1 METCSGKGRG
11 GILARL
17 AGKQLFYIAT
27 GFGFTLKQDMNP
39 YGCVFY
45 LDDVKYTE

>member
-1 METCSGKGRG
+1 MNKEWTEYT
-11 GILARL
+11 LPL
-17 AGKQLFYIAT
+17 TGKQMFYIAT
-27 GFGFTLKQDMNP
+27 GFGFTLKQDLNP